1 MKKVHDKS
9 SDVDGTLCPI
19 STDQSPCQGY
29 HGTFI
34 KKVNLE
40 SLLVGEK
47 PNKAYSLRSSK
58 HTKQDSN
65 FLSNY
70 LWSKMPLALSKFAYE
85 MPQTSQTLSRFWD
98 EDPLKWQRSWLIYS
112 THIRY
117 SHERRSH
124 LRDKAAMIHNFQR
137 QVISLVSYSL
147 KESQLPAKQSP
158 TVSQESA

>member
-70 LWSKMPLALSKFAYE
+70 L
-85 MPQTSQTLSRFWD
+85 
-98 EDPLKWQRSWLIYS
+98 
-112 THIRY
+112 
-117 SHERRSH
+117 
-124 LRDKAAMIHNFQR
+124 
-137 QVISLVSYSL
+137 
-147 KESQLPAKQSP
+147 
-158 TVSQESA
+158 